1 MATLDSGLG
10 GIASFGENDFSSATK
25 VLGDN
30 DDGAVLVN
38 VTSAFISGINFFGTN
53 YTEIYIN
60 SNGAISFGLANN
72 AYDFA
77 GADDFFAP
85 ALLPFYSDISIGNG
99 GEIYWDLDPVNGNI
113 TITWDAVSPY
123 SGSGSNS
130 FQVVLSD
137 AGGGEMD
144 VEYIYG
150 DMQWGN
156 VGGNA
161 ATAGLTDGGANTYEL
176 EFSGNSTA
184 MQSYESNDFDNGDPA
199 GIFSTSDSFPYVLI
213 VAGSSGN
220 DILGLGSIDIAGNII
235 STGNDV
241 ILGGAGDDTIS
252 TGSAESINWVAF
264 GAGADANGTTGQD
277 FFQYTGSSGSSATIR
292 MNNSPDAGDADSVAD
307 YIHVISVDNNVSLMV
322 GDFAVGTDNDALYGG
337 GDADT
342 SELKDSF
349 GSDVVF
355 GGEGGTDSDVI
366 NASGMTTGV
375 NVCFT
380 VDEAGQV
387 TSGANTLDFAE
398 VESFDLRAQADTLVG
413 TRTTSGINA
422 DGGGD
427 DSFLGGSGND
437 S

>member
-1 MATLDSGLG
+1 
-10 GIASFGENDFSSATK
+10 
-25 VLGDN
+25 
-30 DDGAVLVN
+30 
-38 VTSAFISGINFFGTN
+38 
-53 YTEIYIN
+53 
-60 SNGAISFGLANN
+60 
-72 AYDFA
+72 
-77 GADDFFAP
+77 
-85 ALLPFYSDISIGNG
+85 
-99 GEIYWDLDPVNGNI
+99 
-113 TITWDAVSPY
+113 
-123 SGSGSNS
+123 
-130 FQVVLSD
+130 
-137 AGGGEMD
+137 MD

-150 DMQWGN
+150 DMQWGD

-199 GIFSTSDSFPYVLI
+199 GIFSFSTSDSFPDVLI

-235 STGNDV
+235 STGNDI

-277 FFQYTGSSGSSATIR
+277 FFQYTGGSGSSATIR
-292 MNNSPDAGDADSVAD
+292 MNNSPDVGDADSVAD
-307 YIHVISVDNNVSLMV
+307 YIHVISVDDNVSLMV
-322 GDFAVGTDNDALYGG
+322 GDFAVGTDKIVLSDGFTVSSFSFSGGLADMTVTLDNGNQQFFTIYYDGAFDSSQIFTTTLPTAGTDNDTLYGG

-342 SELKDSF
+342 FELEDSF

-366 NASGMTTGV
+366 DASGMSTGV
-375 NVCFT
+375 NVSFT

-398 VESFDLRAQADTLVG
+398 VERFELTAQADTLVG
-413 TRTTSGINA
+413 TGTTSGMSA
-422 DGGGD
+422 AGGGG

>member
-1 MATLDSGLG
+1 
-10 GIASFGENDFSSATK
+10 
-25 VLGDN
+25 
-30 DDGAVLVN
+30 
-38 VTSAFISGINFFGTN
+38 
-53 YTEIYIN
+53 
-60 SNGAISFGLANN
+60 
-72 AYDFA
+72 
-77 GADDFFAP
+77 
-85 ALLPFYSDISIGNG
+85 
-99 GEIYWDLDPVNGNI
+99 
-113 TITWDAVSPY
+113 
-123 SGSGSNS
+123 
-130 FQVVLSD
+130 
-137 AGGGEMD
+137 
-144 VEYIYG
+144 
-150 DMQWGN
+150 
-156 VGGNA
+156 
-161 ATAGLTDGGANTYEL
+161 
-176 EFSGNSTA
+176 

-199 GIFSTSDSFPYVLI
+199 GIFSFSTSDSFPDVLI

-220 DILGLGSIDIAGNII
+220 DILGLGSTDIAGIII
-235 STGNDV
+235 STGNDVIDGGAGNDSLDGAGGNDV

-277 FFQYTGSSGSSATIR
+277 FFQYTGGSGSSATIR

-398 VESFDLRAQADTLVG
+398 VESFGLRAQADTLVG
-413 TRTTSGINA
+413 TGTTSGMSA
-422 DGGGD
+422 AGGGG

>member
-1 MATLDSGLG
+1 
-10 GIASFGENDFSSATK
+10 
-25 VLGDN
+25 
-30 DDGAVLVN
+30 
-38 VTSAFISGINFFGTN
+38 
-53 YTEIYIN
+53 
-60 SNGAISFGLANN
+60 
-72 AYDFA
+72 
-77 GADDFFAP
+77 
-85 ALLPFYSDISIGNG
+85 
-99 GEIYWDLDPVNGNI
+99 
-113 TITWDAVSPY
+113 
-123 SGSGSNS
+123 
-130 FQVVLSD
+130 
-137 AGGGEMD
+137 
-144 VEYIYG
+144 
-150 DMQWGN
+150 
-156 VGGNA
+156 
-161 ATAGLTDGGANTYEL
+161 
-176 EFSGNSTA
+176 

-366 NASGMTTGV
+366 DASGISTGV
-375 NVCFT
+375 NVSFT

-398 VESFDLRAQADTLVG
+398 VESFGLRAQADTLVG
-413 TRTTSGINA
+413 TGTTSGMSA
-422 DGGGD
+422 AGGGG

>member
-1 MATLDSGLG
+1 
-10 GIASFGENDFSSATK
+10 
-25 VLGDN
+25 
-30 DDGAVLVN
+30 
-38 VTSAFISGINFFGTN
+38 
-53 YTEIYIN
+53 
-60 SNGAISFGLANN
+60 
-72 AYDFA
+72 
-77 GADDFFAP
+77 
-85 ALLPFYSDISIGNG
+85 
-99 GEIYWDLDPVNGNI
+99 
-113 TITWDAVSPY
+113 
-123 SGSGSNS
+123 
-130 FQVVLSD
+130 
-137 AGGGEMD
+137 MD

-199 GIFSTSDSFPYVLI
+199 GIFSFSTSDSFPDVLI

-220 DILGLGSIDIAGNII
+220 DILGLGSTDIAGIII
-235 STGNDV
+235 STGNDVIDGGAGNDSLDGAGGNDV

-277 FFQYTGSSGSSATIR
+277 FFQYTGGSGSSATIR
-292 MNNSPDAGDADSVAD
+292 MNNSPDVGDADSVAD
-307 YIHVISVDNNVSLMV
+307 YIHVISVDDNVSLMV
-322 GDFAVGTDNDALYGG
+322 GDFAVGTDKIVLSDGFTVSSFSFSGGLADMTVTLDNGNQQFFTIYYDGAFDSSQIFTTTLPTAGTDNDTLYGG

-342 SELKDSF
+342 FELEDSF

-366 NASGMTTGV
+366 DASGISTGV
-375 NVCFT
+375 NVSFT

-398 VESFDLRAQADTLVG
+398 VESFGLRAQADTLVG
-413 TRTTSGINA
+413 TGTTSGMSA
-422 DGGGD
+422 AGGGG